1 MKILNSATK
10 SVLMALTVV
19 LAVITLY
26 SVILGV
32 WRGVLDPKDIL
43 ALFGSAISFVFGFYF
58 GKRDVDNQPSQS
70 SEMG

>member
-58 GKRDVDNQPSQS
+58 GKRDVDNSPTQK
-70 SEMG
+70 EDIG

>member
-32 WRGVLDPKDIL
+32 WRGTLDPKDIL
-43 ALFGSAISFVFGFYF
+43 SLFGSALSFVFGFYF
-58 GKRDVDNQPSQS
+58 GKRDVDNSPTQTN
-70 SEMG
+70 EIG

>member
-43 ALFGSAISFVFGFYF
+43 ALFGSALSFVFGFYF
-58 GKRDVDNQPSQS
+58 GKRDVDNSPRHRD
-70 SEMG
+70 EIG

>member
-58 GKRDVDNQPSQS
+58 GKRDVDNSPAQK
-70 SEMG
+70 